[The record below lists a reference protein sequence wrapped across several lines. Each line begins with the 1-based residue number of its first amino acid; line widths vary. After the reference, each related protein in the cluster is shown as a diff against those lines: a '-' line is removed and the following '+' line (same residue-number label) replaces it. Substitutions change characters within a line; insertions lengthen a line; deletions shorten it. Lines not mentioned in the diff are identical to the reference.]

1 MTKPTPMDPIAAYR
15 MMLRMR
21 LVEETLSNA
30 WRDGLVPGEYHS
42 AIGEE
47 GINGGVIL
55 NLRGRDSMALDHRN
69 TSPLVARGA
78 NLAPLML
85 EVMGSEEGMNR
96 GWAGHMHLMEPDLF
110 AAADGMVGAS
120 APLAVGQ
127 AIANVRLHP
136 GHVAVAFHGEGAMN
150 QGLLMEAYNMAVAWK
165 LPVIFV
171 CKDNKWSITTRSAD
185 VTGGDVS
192 ERARAFGLTVK
203 KARGDRVD
211 EVYRAAS
218 LLIER
223 ARKGK
228 GPGFLYA
235 TCHRPAG
242 HFEGDP
248 IVRILRQPR
257 RQAEDLGPSL
267 VDSVRH
273 TDGGTKREKAA
284 GLTELT
290 KRGTLAA
297 RDWTVRSR
305 MDPLRRARKR
315 LSTDVAQKIEE
326 TEQRKVDAALSDAMA
341 RLGDRPTFASG
352 SETRS

>member
-1 MTKPTPMDPIAAYR
+1 MTKPPLFDPIAAYR

-21 LVEETLSNA
+21 LVEQALSNA

-55 NLRGRDSMALDHRN
+55 NLNGPDSMALDHRN

-78 NLAPLML
+78 DLTSLML
-85 EVMGSEEGMNR
+85 EVMGSDEGMNR
-96 GWAGHMHLMEPDLF
+96 GWAGHIHLMEPDLF
-110 AAADGMVGAS
+110 AAADGIVGAS
-120 APLAVGQ
+120 APLAVGH
-127 AIANVRLHP
+127 AIANVRLYP

-150 QGLLMEAYNMAVAWK
+150 QGMLMEAYNMAVAWN

-171 CKDNKWSITTRSAD
+171 CKDNKWSITTRSGD

-211 EVYRAAS
+211 EVYKAAS
-218 LLIER
+218 FLIER

-235 TCHRPAG
+235 TCHRPSG

-248 IVRILRQPR
+248 IVRMLRQPR
-257 RQAEDLGPSL
+257 RQAEDLGPSIMI
-267 VDSVRH
+267 SARQKE
-273 TDGGTKREKAA
+273 GGTKRERAA

-305 MDPLRRARKR
+305 MDPLRRARKS
-315 LSTDVAQKIEE
+315 LSTGTAQRIEE
-326 TEQRKVDAALSDAMA
+326 TEQRNVDAALSNALA
-341 RLGDRPTFASG
+341 RIGDRSTFASG
-352 SETRS
+352 SEAPS